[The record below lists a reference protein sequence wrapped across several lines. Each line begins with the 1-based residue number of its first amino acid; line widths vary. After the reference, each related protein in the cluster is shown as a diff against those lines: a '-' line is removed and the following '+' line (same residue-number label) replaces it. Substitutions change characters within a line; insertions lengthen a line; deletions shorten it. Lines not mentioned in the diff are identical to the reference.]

1 MPGSLYD
8 ILGVDKS
15 QTCAEIKKAYFKLAR
30 THHPDK
36 GGDPERFKEI
46 SQASEILTDEAQRRI
61 YDETGSMNGQPT
73 GGHGFHGFP
82 GFPQGGFPPGGFP
95 FEMNLND
102 LFGNMFGNQ
111 NQRGV
116 RKGKKPAPTIQT
128 IVLTLSQFYVGH
140 TFEININRQCFC
152 VACDHSGATSKE
164 RCRACAGQG
173 SVSQVVQM
181 GPMAVHTTS
190 PCLDCQGK
198 GEKVLEVCAACTGSG
213 YTHEKRVL
221 SIQIP
226 PGTVSGQ
233 TMTFPEVCSDHPAYE
248 RPGDAQ
254 IHIQEDTN
262 DPAFTYFKR
271 VGDRFQHLETR
282 VTLSLSEALLG
293 CVVRVDGHPGYSD
306 GLFLQIPAGTFQG
319 DSCMVTGLGMPLP
332 YGMGGRG
339 DLYVGVDVTV
349 SPSDREHFLAH
360 GRGAL
365 EPLFADRVRPTT
377 CSKDTIH
384 VGTFRPHTPHP

>member
-15 QTCAEIKKAYFKLAR
+15 QSCAEIKKAYFKLAR

-61 YDETGSMNGQPT
+61 YDETGSMSGQPT
-73 GGHGFHGFP
+73 AGHGFSGFP
-82 GFPQGGFPPGGFP
+82 GFPQGGFP

-111 NQRGV
+111 GQMGQRGV

-128 IVLTLSQFYVGH
+128 ILLTLSQFYVGH

-190 PCLDCQGK
+190 PCLDCLGK
-198 GEKVLEVCAACTGSG
+198 GERVLEVCAACTGSG

-226 PGTVSGQ
+226 PGTASGQ

-282 VTLSLSEALLG
+282 VSLSLSEALVG

-319 DSCMVTGLGMPLP
+319 DFCIVVGLGMPLP

-339 DLYVGVDVTV
+339 DLHVGVDVTV

-360 GRGAL
+360 GRAVL
-365 EPLFADRVRPTT
+365 EPLFADRVRQ
-377 CSKDTIH
+377 
-384 VGTFRPHTPHP
+384 TPCPAEAVQVARLR

>member
-8 ILGVDKS
+8 ILGVEKS

-61 YDETGSMNGQPT
+61 YDETGSMNGPT
-73 GGHGFHGFP
+73 ASHGFP
-82 GFPQGGFPPGGFP
+82 GFPGFPPGGFP

-111 NQRGV
+111 TGQMGQRGV

-128 IVLTLSQFYVGH
+128 ILLTLSQFYVGH

-152 VACDHSGATSKE
+152 VACDHSGASVKE
-164 RCRACAGQG
+164 RCRACGGQG

-190 PCLDCQGK
+190 PCLDCLGK
-198 GEKVLEVCAACTGSG
+198 GERVLEVCATCTGSG

-221 SIQIP
+221 SIQII
-226 PGTVSGQ
+226 PGTPSGQ

-282 VTLSLSEALLG
+282 VSLSLSEALVG

-319 DSCMVTGLGMPLP
+319 DFCIVAGLGMPLP

-339 DLYVGVDVTV
+339 DLHVGVDVTV

-360 GRGAL
+360 GRAVL
-365 EPLFADRVRPTT
+365 EPLFADRVRQ
-377 CSKDTIH
+377 
-384 VGTFRPHTPHP
+384 TPCAAEAVQVARLR

>member
-15 QTCAEIKKAYFKLAR
+15 QSCAEIKKAYFKLAR

-46 SQASEILTDEAQRRI
+46 SQASEILTDETQRRI
-61 YDETGSMNGQPT
+61 YDETGSIGGQPAA
-73 GGHGFHGFP
+73 GHGFP
-82 GFPQGGFPPGGFP
+82 GFAGFPGMPQGGFP

-102 LFGNMFGNQ
+102 LFGNMFGHQ
-111 NQRGV
+111 AGQRGV

-128 IVLTLSQFYVGH
+128 IVLTLAQFYIGH

-152 VACDHSGATSKE
+152 AACDHSGAASKE
-164 RCRACAGQG
+164 RCRVCAGQG

-190 PCLDCQGK
+190 PCVDCQGK
-198 GEKVLEVCAACTGSG
+198 GEKVLEVCKVCTGSG

-221 SIQIP
+221 SIQII
-226 PGTVSGQ
+226 PGTPSGH

-282 VTLSLSEALLG
+282 ISLSLSEALLG

-306 GLFLQIPAGTFQG
+306 GLFLRIPAGTFQG
-319 DSCMVTGLGMPLP
+319 DSCIVAGLGMPLP
-332 YGMGGRG
+332 YGMGMRG
-339 DLYVGVDVTV
+339 DLHIKVDVTI
-349 SPSDREHFLAH
+349 SSSDREHFMAH
-360 GRGAL
+360 GRTAL
-365 EPLFADRVRPTT
+365 EPLFSDRVRQ
-377 CSKDTIH
+377 
-384 VGTFRPHTPHP
+384 TPCAAEAIQDACLRSQ